1 MYTSR
6 KIETTRP
13 SDAEQRL
20 YDGDGL
26 VLIIRPAQHDQNG
39 KALRPSRWWRLKY
52 RYEGKDKMISFG
64 TYPEVSLEEARKRR
78 AKARGM
84 LAKGIN
90 PSEERQKAKR
100 EVVVDQTGE
109 ELMFEVVARNWCKK
123 SRSGWEENYYRTVVG
138 RLEKDALPVI
148 GRMSIREITP
158 QHVLKALR
166 IIEDRGAIES
176 AHRVRL
182 HISQVFDYA
191 IITGLTEVNPA
202 ARLSRALQTP
212 KVRHMPA
219 VTDRAK
225 LFHLLRDID
234 GYKGSYVT
242 KCALRLS
249 VMLFVRPGEL
259 RQAKWDDIDLED
271 AMWNL
276 PATELKLKKAEKA
289 RRKGQV
295 HTVPLA
301 KQAVEILS
309 DLKLFTGKDTYVFA
323 GRKNRPMSNNTINSA
338 LRSMGWDGDTVTGH
352 GFRATARTILD
363 EELGWR
369 VDLIEHQLAHVVKDP
384 NGRAY
389 NRTTFLAERRAMM
402 QAWGDYLAG
411 LKVGMDGQVK
421 TDS

>member
-1 MYTSR
+1 M
-6 KIETTRP
+6 
-13 SDAEQRL
+13 
-20 YDGDGL
+20 
-26 VLIIRPAQHDQNG
+26 
-39 KALRPSRWWRLKY
+39 
-52 RYEGKDKMISFG
+52 
-64 TYPEVSLEEARKRR
+64 
-78 AKARGM
+78 
-84 LAKGIN
+84 
-90 PSEERQKAKR
+90 
-100 EVVVDQTGE
+100 
-109 ELMFEVVARNWCKK
+109 
-123 SRSGWEENYYRTVVG
+123 
-138 RLEKDALPVI
+138 
-148 GRMSIREITP
+148 
-158 QHVLKALR
+158 
-166 IIEDRGAIES
+166 
-176 AHRVRL
+176 RL

-191 IITGLTEVNPA
+191 VITGLAVNNQA
-202 ARLSRALQTP
+202 ARLSQALQTP
-212 KVRHMPA
+212 EVRHMPA
-219 VTDRAK
+219 LTDRDELAQ
-225 LFHLLRDID
+225 LLRDIE
-234 GYKGSYVT
+234 GYKGNYVT

-259 RQAKWDDIDLED
+259 RQAKWEDIDLED

-276 PATELKLKKAEKA
+276 PAPELKLKKAEKA

-295 HTVPLA
+295 HAVPLA
-301 KQAVEILS
+301 RQVVEILS

-389 NRTTFLAERRAMM
+389 NRTSFLSERRAMM

-421 TDS
+421 MDS